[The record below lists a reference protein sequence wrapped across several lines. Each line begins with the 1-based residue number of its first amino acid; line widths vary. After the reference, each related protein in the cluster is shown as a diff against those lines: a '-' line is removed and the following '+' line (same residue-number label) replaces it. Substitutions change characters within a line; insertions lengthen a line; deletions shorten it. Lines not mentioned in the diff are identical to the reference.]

1 MRLRGIVVKHEA
13 NVRST
18 PASRG
23 PDVVVDMFG
32 VVREEV
38 GCLLSGLFKG
48 KTRVEK
54 PRAKIY
60 SLFLNVER
68 LCHPNIQAREM
79 LLVEDINVIF
89 KAPDVVEHVVEIL
102 DALLREQGNLVFVIH
117 L

>member
-38 GCLLSGLFKG
+38 GCLL
-48 KTRVEK
+48 
-54 PRAKIY
+54 
-60 SLFLNVER
+60 
-68 LCHPNIQAREM
+68 
-79 LLVEDINVIF
+79 
-89 KAPDVVEHVVEIL
+89 
-102 DALLREQGNLVFVIH
+102 
-117 L
+117 

>member
-1 MRLRGIVVKHEA
+1 
-13 NVRST
+13 
-18 PASRG
+18 
-23 PDVVVDMFG
+23 
-32 VVREEV
+32 
-38 GCLLSGLFKG
+38 
-48 KTRVEK
+48 
-54 PRAKIY
+54 
-60 SLFLNVER
+60 LFLNVER